1 MPTVVASPAAAAPDL
16 RGLAWCCAAFTG
28 GVLLHV
34 DRVPLWASAAAL
46 ALVAWRLLTG
56 RSSGRGAPLAARAA
70 LALLLVAAVLTRFH
84 TLNGLAAGTALLV
97 PMAAL
102 KLLETRTPRDQLVM
116 VGAGLFLLVAACLDR
131 QGLVRAPLYLLQAW
145 LCCAALAVI
154 TARGLA
160 ARTALTLAG
169 RALVLAAPLALIL
182 FVFFPRLAGAFWAIP
197 HGEEALTGLSDS
209 MSPGGITHLTS
220 SYDTAFR
227 ARFAL
232 VPPPPEERYWRGPV
246 LHDFDG
252 YTWRRGGGFAQWR
265 QPLEAAGKTYR
276 YSIALEPSRHRW
288 WFALD
293 TPTQSPDAKVQL
305 TYDYELLAA
314 EPVNQPVNYEALS
327 NTHMRAAWPL
337 SAAERREDMQ
347 LHPGRNPR
355 TLELAQSLRQQAGS
369 EAALVRAALEFLRT
383 GGFVYSLDPQPT
395 GSDSVDDLLFST
407 RAGFCGHYASAFV
420 TLMRGAGLPA
430 RVVTGYLGG
439 EWNPIGG
446 YFIVRQSDAHAW
458 AEVWLEGRGWTRVDP
473 TAVVAPERLRRG
485 ILDLF
490 PGAMSSP
497 QRLLHGSAWLTRLL
511 QSWDATNNW
520 WNGHVVKFT
529 LDSQL
534 DLLSR
539 LGVRSPDVRYLGWA
553 FAAGVLGWLA
563 LIAWHSGRDLKA
575 PRRDPLAGAYM
586 RLCRKLARIA
596 PARASHQGPMS
607 FANTVS
613 ERRPDLKERVDA
625 IFARYTQLRFGPP
638 APATRTRDIQEF
650 RRAVARLSVRSP

>member
-1 MPTVVASPAAAAPDL
+1 MAPAAAAPDL

-34 DRVPLWASAAAL
+34 DRVPLWASATAFAL
-46 ALVAWRLLTG
+46 LAGRIVSARSCGRVASLVV
-56 RSSGRGAPLAARAA
+56 RAA
-70 LALLLVAAVLTRFH
+70 LALLLVATVLARFH

-131 QGLVRAPLYLLQAW
+131 QSLARAPLYLLQTW
-145 LCCAALAVI
+145 LCCAALTVI

-160 ARTALTLAG
+160 ARTALALAG
-169 RALVLAAPLALIL
+169 RALLLAAPLALIL
-182 FVFFPRLAGAFWAIP
+182 FVTFPRLAGAFWAVP
-197 HGEEALTGLSDS
+197 RGEEALTGLSDS
-209 MSPGGITHLTS
+209 MSPGSITHLTS
-220 SYDTAFR
+220 SYETAFR

-232 VPPPPEERYWRGPV
+232 APPPPEERYWRGPV

-252 YTWRRGGGFAQWR
+252 YTWRRGGSSTESR
-265 QPLEAAGKTYR
+265 QPLEPAGKTYR
-276 YSIALEPSRHRW
+276 YSIALAPSQQRW

-293 TPTQSPDAKVQL
+293 TPAQSPDARVLL

-314 EPVNQPVNYEALS
+314 EAVTQPVNYEVLSYTEPRASWALG
-327 NTHMRAAWPL
+327 
-337 SAAERREDMQ
+337 AAERYEDTQ
-347 LHPGRNPR
+347 LPQGRNPR
-355 TLELAQSLRQQAGS
+355 TLQLAQSLRQQAGS
-369 EAALVRAALEFLRT
+369 DAALVRAALEFLRR
-383 GGFVYSLDPQPT
+383 GGFEYSLDPPPT
-395 GSDSVDDLLFST
+395 GRDSVDDLLFST

-446 YFIVRQSDAHAW
+446 YFVVRQADAHAW
-458 AEVWLEGRGWTRVDP
+458 AEVWLAGRGWTRVDP

-485 ILDLF
+485 LLDLF
-490 PGAMSSP
+490 PSAMSSRE
-497 QRLLHGSAWLTRLL
+497 RLLHSSVWLTRLL
-511 QSWDATNNW
+511 QRWDAANDW
-520 WNGHVVKFT
+520 WDANVVKFT
-529 LDSQL
+529 LNSQL
-534 DLLSR
+534 DLLAR
-539 LGVRSPDVRYLGWA
+539 LGIRSPDIRHLGWV
-553 FAAGVLGWLA
+553 FTAGLLSWLA
-563 LIAWHSGRDLKA
+563 IIAWHIGRDLKT
-575 PRRDPLAGAYM
+575 PGRDPLATAYM

-596 PARASHQGPMS
+596 PARTPHQGPVS

-625 IFARYTQLRFGPP
+625 LLMRYAQLRYGAP
-638 APATRTRDIQEF
+638 APATHTRDVTDF
-650 RRAVARLSVRSP
+650 ARRVARLRLRGAMR

>member
-1 MPTVVASPAAAAPDL
+1 M
-16 RGLAWCCAAFTG
+16 
-28 GVLLHV
+28 
-34 DRVPLWASAAAL
+34 DRVPLWASAIAL
-46 ALVAWRLLTG
+46 TLVGWRLATA
-56 RSSGRGAPLAARAA
+56 RSAARAPPLLARAA
-70 LALLLVAAVLTRFH
+70 LALLLVTAVMMRFH
-84 TLNGLAAGTALLV
+84 TLNGLTAGTALLV

-102 KLLETRTPRDQLVM
+102 KLLETRTRRDQLVM
-116 VGAGLFLLVAACLDR
+116 VGAGLFLLLAACLDR
-131 QGLVRAPLYLLQAW
+131 QSLARSPLYLLQAW
-145 LCCAALAVI
+145 LCCSALAVV
-154 TARGLA
+154 TARGLP

-169 RALVLAAPLALIL
+169 RALLLAAPLALIL
-182 FVFFPRLAGAFWAIP
+182 FVSFPRLAGAFWAVP

-209 MSPGGITHLTS
+209 MSPGGITRLTS

-227 ARFAL
+227 ARFAAT
-232 VPPPPEERYWRGPV
+232 PPPPEERYWRGPV

-252 YTWRRGGGFAQWR
+252 YTWRRGGVTQSR
-265 QPLEAAGKTYR
+265 QPLQAAGKTYR

-293 TPTQSPDAKVQL
+293 TPAQSPDPKVQL

-314 EPVNQPVNYEALS
+314 EPVRQPTNYEALS
-327 NTHMRAAWPL
+327 YTQTRAAWPL
-337 SAAERREDMQ
+337 EAAERREDTR
-347 LHPGRNPR
+347 LPPGRNPR
-355 TLELAQSLRQQAGS
+355 TLELAQSLLQQSGS
-369 EAALVRAALEFLRT
+369 EAALVRSALQFLRG

-395 GSDSVDDLLFST
+395 GPDSVDELLFNT

-446 YFIVRQSDAHAW
+446 YFVVRQSDAHAW

-490 PGAMSSP
+490 PGAMSAEE
-497 QRLLHGSAWLTRLL
+497 RLLYRSAWLTQLL
-511 QSWDATNNW
+511 QGWDATNDW
-520 WNGHVVKFT
+520 WNGHVVRYT

-539 LGVRSPDVRYLGWA
+539 FGIHSPDVRFLAWA
-553 FAAGVLGWLA
+553 FTAGLLSWLA
-563 LIAWHSGRDLKA
+563 VIAWHSGRDLKS
-575 PRRDPLAGAYM
+575 PRRDPLAGAYL

-596 PARASHQGPMS
+596 PARAPHQGPMS
-607 FANTVS
+607 FATTVS
-613 ERRPDLKERVDA
+613 ERRPDLKERVDTL
-625 IFARYTQLRFGPP
+625 FARYAQLRYGPP
-638 APATRTRDIQEF
+638 APTTRARDLQEF
-650 RRAVARLSVRSP
+650 RRAVARLSL

>member
-1 MPTVVASPAAAAPDL
+1 MPAVAAPPAAPAPDL
-16 RGLAWCCAAFTG
+16 RGLAWCCAAFAG

-46 ALVAWRLLTG
+46 ALVAWRLATVRSTG
-56 RSSGRGAPLAARAA
+56 RGPPLLARAA
-70 LALLLVAAVLTRFH
+70 LALLLVAAVLMRFH
-84 TLNGLAAGTALLV
+84 TLNGLTAGTALLV

-131 QGLVRAPLYLLQAW
+131 QSLVRAPLYVLQVW
-145 LCCAALAVI
+145 LCCAALSVI
-154 TARGLA
+154 SARGLA
-160 ARTALTLAG
+160 ARTALALAG
-169 RALVLAAPLALIL
+169 RALALAAPLALIL
-182 FVFFPRLAGAFWAIP
+182 FVFFPRLAGGFWAIP

-227 ARFAL
+227 VRFAL
-232 VPPPPEERYWRGPV
+232 APPPPEERYWRGPV
-246 LHDFDG
+246 LHAFDG
-252 YTWRRGGGFAQWR
+252 YTWRRGGSLVQWR
-265 QPLEAAGKTYR
+265 QPLESAGKTYR
-276 YSIALEPSRHRW
+276 YSIALEPSQQRW

-293 TPTQSPDAKVQL
+293 TPTQSPDEKVRL
-305 TYDYELLAA
+305 TYAYELLAA

-327 NTHMRAAWPL
+327 NTQMRASGPL
-337 SAAERREDMQ
+337 SAAERREDTR
-347 LHPGRNPR
+347 LPPGRNPR
-355 TLELAQSLRQQAGS
+355 TLELAQSLRQQAGADNAVVGS
-369 EAALVRAALEFLRT
+369 ALELLRT

-395 GSDSVDDLLFST
+395 GPDSVDDLLFGT

-458 AEVWLEGRGWTRVDP
+458 AEVWLAGRGWTRVDP
-473 TAVVAPERLRRG
+473 TVVVAPERLRRG

-490 PGAMSSP
+490 PGALSSS

-511 QSWDATNNW
+511 QSWDATNDW

-529 LDSQL
+529 LNSQL
-534 DLLSR
+534 DLLAR
-539 LGVRSPDVRYLGWA
+539 LGVRSPDVRFLGWA
-553 FAAGVLGWLA
+553 FAAGLVGWLT

-575 PRRDPLAGAYM
+575 PRRDPLAAAYL

-607 FANTVS
+607 FAATVS
-613 ERRPDLKERVDA
+613 EHRPDLKEQVDA
-625 IFARYTQLRFGPP
+625 VFARYAQLRFGAA

-650 RRAVARLSVRSP
+650 RRAVARLSLRVT

>member
-1 MPTVVASPAAAAPDL
+1 MSAVAAPPVAPAPGL

-28 GVLLHV
+28 GVLLIV

-46 ALVAWRLLTG
+46 ALVAWRLLSA
-56 RSSGRGAPLAARAA
+56 RSSGRVPPLAARAA

-102 KLLETRTPRDQLVM
+102 KLLETRTARDELVM

-131 QGLVRAPLYLLQAW
+131 QSLVRVPLYLLQVW
-145 LCCAALAVI
+145 LCCAALTVI
-154 TARGLA
+154 SARGLS

-169 RALVLAAPLALIL
+169 RALVMAAPLALVL
-182 FVFFPRLAGAFWAIP
+182 FLFFPRLAGGFWAIP

-232 VPPPPEERYWRGPV
+232 APPPPEERYWRGPV
-246 LHDFDG
+246 LHAFDG
-252 YTWRRGGGFAQWR
+252 YTWRRGAGFAQSR
-265 QPLEAAGKTYR
+265 PPLEAAGKTYR
-276 YSIALEPSRHRW
+276 YSIALEPSQQRW

-293 TPTQSPDAKVQL
+293 TPTQSPDARVQL
-305 TYDYELLAA
+305 TYDQVLLAA
-314 EPVNQPVNYEALS
+314 DPVNQPVNYEALS
-327 NTHMRAAWPL
+327 NTQVRASWPL
-337 SAAERREDMQ
+337 SAVERREDTQ
-347 LHPGRNPR
+347 LPRGRNPR
-355 TLELAQSLRQQAGS
+355 TLQLAQSLRERSGS
-369 EAALVRAALEFLRT
+369 EADLVRAALQFLRT
-383 GGFVYSLDPQPT
+383 GGFEYSLDPQPT
-395 GSDSVDDLLFST
+395 GPDSVDDLLFST

-446 YFIVRQSDAHAW
+446 YFLVRQSDAHAW
-458 AEVWLEGRGWTRVDP
+458 AEVWLAGRGWTRVDP

-490 PGAMSSP
+490 PGALSSP
-497 QRLLHGSAWLTRLL
+497 QRLLHGSAWLTRVL

-520 WNGHVVKFT
+520 WSGHVVKYT

-534 DLLSR
+534 DLLAR
-539 LGVRSPDVRYLGWA
+539 LGVRSPEVRFLGWA
-553 FAAGVLGWLA
+553 FAAGLLGWLA

-575 PRRDPLAGAYM
+575 PRRDPLAGAYL

-596 PARASHQGPMS
+596 PARASHQGPLS

-613 ERRPDLKERVDA
+613 ERRPDLTERLDA
-625 IFARYTQLRFGPP
+625 VFARYTRLRFGPP

-650 RRAVARLSVRSP
+650 RRAVARLSLREP